1 MNGTMKKILA
11 VALGSALT
19 IGTIIVPPQTAKAAD
34 NKAVFTP
41 IYLDGKNWQN
51 SDDHWKSQA
60 EFSLWYDASKD
71 TATQLS
77 TDYTISFKFY
87 FPVGLIKHMKNKDG
101 NALLDIGSSVSMW
114 NANGE
119 GGDENYLGRL
129 QSINDVCVYYDP
141 DAKVPFLNEESD
153 TFKYSKLQKDGD
165 YYVLTVTDLPT
176 QTKMYNEDTD
186 SYDKDVDTSVAGYES
201 LDIVLNSDNIK
212 DSSFIALDDVTLK
225 KNGAVD
231 LSENFDGDSVRPLYL
246 YCEAI
251 GASGDRTLTPSTL
264 STSILSVN
272 KAQVSVKKGK
282 KTTVKLTAPS
292 VAKIS
297 YKTSNKKV
305 ATVTSKGVVKGV
317 KKGKA
322 TITVSAAGVSKKV
335 KVTVK

>member
-1 MNGTMKKILA
+1 MGYFFFASSISFAFTEACTWQYPSLKINFFSGIFSAIYLPKFSSGIKKIFLF
-11 VALGSALT
+11 GRFFT
-19 IGTIIVPPQTAKAAD
+19 I
-34 NKAVFTP
+34 
-41 IYLDGKNWQN
+41 
-51 SDDHWKSQA
+51 
-60 EFSLWYDASKD
+60 
-71 TATQLS
+71 
-77 TDYTISFKFY
+77 
-87 FPVGLIKHMKNKDG
+87 
-101 NALLDIGSSVSMW
+101 
-114 NANGE
+114 
-119 GGDENYLGRL
+119 
-129 QSINDVCVYYDP
+129 
-141 DAKVPFLNEESD
+141 
-153 TFKYSKLQKDGD
+153 
-165 YYVLTVTDLPT
+165 
-176 QTKMYNEDTD
+176 
-186 SYDKDVDTSVAGYES
+186 
-201 LDIVLNSDNIK
+201 
-212 DSSFIALDDVTLK
+212 FIALDDVTLK